1 MKYYIFCTLPQI
13 YGISNQVSEPRNP
26 KRRQPKTRAL
36 TDSGSKALVHCNY
49 QRSFKHVMLPISHHY
64 NYKKLKKSENKQ
76 KNAICRLLNVMW
88 TVDFSKQ

>member
-1 MKYYIFCTLPQI
+1 MKYYLFCTLPQI

-36 TDSGSKALVHCNY
+36 TDSGSKALVQCNY

-76 KNAICRLLNVMW
+76 TKKCNMSAFKRNV
-88 TVDFSKQ
+88 DG